1 MSDNKNKNKSGIIIM
16 VCNIVVMI
24 ANYVI
29 QLMSSNSDTVASIVS
44 KVTDVI
50 C

>member
-1 MSDNKNKNKSGIIIM
+1 MSEKKNKSGIIVMI
-16 VCNIVVMI
+16 CNIVIMI

-29 QLMSSNSDTVASIVS
+29 QLFSSNSDTVAMIAE
-44 KVTDVI
+44 KVTNII

>member
-1 MSDNKNKNKSGIIIM
+1 MTMSEKKNKSGVIVMI
-16 VCNIVVMI
+16 CNIVIMI

-29 QLMSSNSDTVASIVS
+29 QLVSSNSDTVAMIAE
-44 KVTDVI
+44 KVTNVI